1 MTHSGKNLGTTFVL
15 ILAKTKRPLP
25 LHQTTAKLILIY
37 REKHPTSTQLMSTS
51 EDTKIANI
59 LKKWLKTANELEAG
73 TSRYFPITRLTSVKS
88 LCRNRK
94 ITQQF
99 ALHIAQRVQQSM
111 NEAPAPDYFE
121 PTEWDAHKKIVAEG
135 IAMMQRAMADEP
147 DTQEPLRALIKQIDS
162 FQGDDY
168 RNFQWGM
175 TVHFV
180 RSGNLLQVEYAIQC
194 FVQSDYAYYAY
205 QLAKQYAERYESSCG
220 TGLVPKSR
228 PQLLDI
234 AEFWCQYYFSQ
245 SLQERFPKLMPS

>member
-1 MTHSGKNLGTTFVL
+1 
-15 ILAKTKRPLP
+15 
-25 LHQTTAKLILIY
+25 
-37 REKHPTSTQLMSTS
+37 MSTS

-59 LKKWLKTANELEAG
+59 LKRWLNTANELEAD

-94 ITQQF
+94 SAQQF

-111 NEAPAPDYFE
+111 TQAPAPDYFE
-121 PTEWDAHKKIVAEG
+121 PAEWDAHQQIVAEA
-135 IAMMQRAMADEP
+135 IALMQRAMADEP
-147 DTQEPLRALIKQIDS
+147 DTQELLRTLIKQIDS

-180 RSGNLLQVEYAIQC
+180 RSGNLLKLEYAIQC
-194 FVQSDYAYYAY
+194 FVQSDYPYYAY
-205 QLAKQYAERYESSCG
+205 QLAKQYAEHYESSCG
-220 TGLVPKSR
+220 TGLIPKSR

-245 SLQERFPKLMPS
+245 SLQERFPKLVSS